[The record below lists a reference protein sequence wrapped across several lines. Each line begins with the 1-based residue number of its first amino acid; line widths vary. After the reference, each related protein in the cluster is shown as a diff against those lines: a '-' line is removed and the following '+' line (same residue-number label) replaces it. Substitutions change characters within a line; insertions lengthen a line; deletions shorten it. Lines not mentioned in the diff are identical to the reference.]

1 MVEAKYGSLWGGWC
15 SKEVKGS
22 YGLCLWKSIRKEW
35 ETFSNHL
42 YMQVGDGVR
51 IRFWQDRWR
60 GEEPLK
66 VTFPEL
72 FSIAR
77 EKDASIAD
85 LVLLSLG

>member
-1 MVEAKYGSLWGGWC
+1 VVEAKYESLWGGWC

-35 ETFSNHL
+35 ETFSNYL

-51 IRFWQDRWR
+51 IRFWQDRWC
-60 GEEPLK
+60 GEEPLRL
-66 VTFPEL
+66 TFPDL

-85 LVLLSLG
+85 LLSF